1 MQAGVRSTP
10 FLRQE
15 VALVPRIRHNAVCA
29 LAIAMAFSG
38 AFAIEVPTQL
48 ETIDA
53 APKLPEA
60 ALPPVPVSAL
70 PPSETE
76 KRSLGSSAVAPRAK
90 TKGISPSAS
99 DPAKAS
105 SFSGIIGPLAVI
117 LSLIAML
124 AGVVVLLARM
134 KGGLHASLTA
144 GGKSPAG
151 ILEVL
156 GRYPLGGGLTL
167 VLLKVDRRI
176 LLLSQSRNGRFGG
189 LQLSPICELDS
200 PEDVASILMRVRDS
214 DSNSM
219 TSKFA
224 SVFRSLD
231 RQAAETI
238 AGGDGRI
245 LTTNAPVAEP
255 PAARRAAHGSH
266 AGTTPRTREQT
277 GAETAASIRHRLEA
291 LRMNPKS
298 SGGEFAA

>member
-1 MQAGVRSTP
+1 M
-10 FLRQE
+10 
-15 VALVPRIRHNAVCA
+15 PRIRHNAVST
-29 LAIAMAFSG
+29 LAIVITLSG
-38 AFAIEVPTQL
+38 SFAAGDSTQ
-48 ETIDA
+48 
-53 APKLPEA
+53 PEA
-60 ALPPVPVSAL
+60 PFSAAAHPELALPPVPASAL

-76 KRSLGSSAVAPRAK
+76 KRSLGSSTFAPRAK
-90 TKGISPSAS
+90 SKSIAPSAS

-105 SFSGIIGPLAVI
+105 SFSAIIGPLAVI

-134 KGGLHASLTA
+134 KGGLNASLTA

-167 VLLKVDRRI
+167 VLLKVDRRV

-200 PEDVASILMRVRDS
+200 PEDVASILMRVRDA

-219 TSKFA
+219 TSRFA

-231 RQAAETI
+231 RQAAETVS
-238 AGGDGRI
+238 GSDGRI

-255 PAARRAAHGSH
+255 PASRRAAHGSR
-266 AGTTPRTREQT
+266 ANATARTREQN

-291 LRMNPKS
+291 LRTNPKGS
-298 SGGEFAA
+298 SGEVAA